1 MENIILTGIS
11 GMGCLS
17 GIDQNGARWIQF
29 QVDYF
34 AEQVDGECSGCGA
47 VLACG
52 WMCLDGGEEVCGDH
66 VTLED

>member
-1 MENIILTGIS
+1 MGNIILTGIS

-29 QVDYF
+29 RVDYF

-47 VLACG
+47 VIDAG
-52 WMCLDGGEEVCGDH
+52 WMCLDGGEEGCDDH